1 LKLPSTGWIGF
12 HAVLFLWAVFPFLC
26 FITVSRETYEAQ
38 FSQKVGVKRAIAFS
52 HARTALWAIL
62 AACRIGDNKD
72 GDEVVL
78 SPLTCKVVPLTLLS
92 RNIKLR
98 YADISISSLNLD
110 PSSVKA
116 AIGPKTRA
124 ILFQHTYGHSKGV
137 EEIAKLA
144 IEKGII
150 LLEDC
155 AQCLPVR
162 TGRKTPGEY
171 GKAAIFSNN
180 LMKPMPAGSGGLA
193 VTNDQSLA
201 DEIQRIRDDQ
211 PQQSHKKRFTLP
223 VEIWIHKYL
232 MRPAW
237 YWPLFELNRRL
248 DSGYKVRPLDW
259 EIQSEVIDQ
268 SWQVSDYQMNEGMRW
283 LDEIDT
289 LADYRRQCCEEYSN
303 ALRGCGHVGQPAIGQ
318 NLPLYY
324 YPILVSFK
332 ERLLQQAKKSFVEI
346 VSWPTKTPIYPIEKE
361 EDLRKYEYQPGSCP
375 TAEKVAK
382 QLVGLP
388 THPKI
393 TVRERQRIIKL
404 VKTFQS

>member
-1 LKLPSTGWIGF
+1 MC
-12 HAVLFLWAVFPFLC
+12 AVSPFLC
-26 FITVSRETYEAQ
+26 FIVVSRETYEAQ
-38 FSQKVGVKRAIAFS
+38 FSQKVGLKRAIAFS

-98 YADISISSLNLD
+98 YADISLSSLNLD
-110 PSSVKA
+110 PFAVKA

-124 ILFQHTYGHSKGV
+124 ILFQHTYGYFRGV
-137 EEIAKLA
+137 EEIAKFA
-144 IEKGII
+144 AEKGII

-162 TGRKTPGEY
+162 TARKTPGEY

-193 VTNDQSLA
+193 VANDQILA
-201 DEIQRIRDDQ
+201 DKIQRIRDGQ
-211 PQQSHKKRFTLP
+211 PQQSFKKRFTLP
-223 VEIWIHKYL
+223 MEIWLHRYL

-237 YWPLFELNRRL
+237 YWPLFELNRRI
-248 DSGYKVRPLDW
+248 DPSYKTRPLEK
-259 EIQSEVIDQ
+259 EIQSEVTDQ
-268 SWQVSDYQMNEGMRW
+268 NWQVSDYQMHEGLRW
-283 LDEIDT
+283 LDEIDS
-289 LADYRRQCCEEYSN
+289 LADCRRQCCQEYAN
-303 ALRGCGHVGQPAIGQ
+303 ALRDCRHIELPIKQQ
-318 NLPLYY
+318 NWPLYY
-324 YPILVSFK
+324 FPIFVSNK
-332 ERLLQQAKKSFVEI
+332 ELLLKKAKRSLVEI

-361 EDLRKYEYQPGSCP
+361 ESLLKYEYQPGSCL

-393 TVRERQRIIKL
+393 TARERQRIIN
-404 VKTFQS
+404 VMKTFQS